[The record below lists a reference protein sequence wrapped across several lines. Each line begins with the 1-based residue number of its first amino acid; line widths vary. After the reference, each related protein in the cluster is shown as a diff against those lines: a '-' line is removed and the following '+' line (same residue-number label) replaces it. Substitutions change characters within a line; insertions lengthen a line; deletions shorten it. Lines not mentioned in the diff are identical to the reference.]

1 MRLLRRLGR
10 QPTNLPGADN
20 GEEVDTNGAAIVVDD
35 YLPGEIIVVHDPNRP
50 RMALGTVYPNQQ
62 EFRLAVR
69 QFAIN
74 EEFELDLEKTDPTR
88 YIANCKA
95 EDCPWHIV
103 GRRQPDKKTIMVL
116 TWHLTISIV
125 FMYIISDCWQLT
137 ICFFTGH
144 SID

>member
-1 MRLLRRLGR
+1 MSCSGLGLRMMLLRRLGR

-50 RMALGTVYPNQQ
+50 HMALGTVYPNQQ

-74 EEFELDLEKTDPTR
+74 EEFELDTVKTDKSR
-88 YIANCKA
+88 SIYGCKA
-95 EDCPWHIV
+95 EDCPWHLV
-103 GRRQPDKKTIMVL
+103 GRTQAGGHTVMVL
-116 TWHLTISIV
+116 TSML
-125 FMYIISDCWQLT
+125 
-137 ICFFTGH
+137 
-144 SID
+144 